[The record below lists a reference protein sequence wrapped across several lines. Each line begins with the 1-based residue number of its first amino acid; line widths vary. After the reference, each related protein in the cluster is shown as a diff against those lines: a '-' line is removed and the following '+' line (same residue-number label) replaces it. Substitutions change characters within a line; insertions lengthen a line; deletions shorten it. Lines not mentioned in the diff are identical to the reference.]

1 MFGDDCY
8 PINVEDLSIQP
19 SPIIL
24 LSNSLIVNTKG
35 GITENLVAP
44 INLDRLCFVVD
55 KIIRIPNWLN

>member
-44 INLDRLCFVVD
+44 INLDRLCFVVV
-55 KIIRIPNWLN
+55 RS